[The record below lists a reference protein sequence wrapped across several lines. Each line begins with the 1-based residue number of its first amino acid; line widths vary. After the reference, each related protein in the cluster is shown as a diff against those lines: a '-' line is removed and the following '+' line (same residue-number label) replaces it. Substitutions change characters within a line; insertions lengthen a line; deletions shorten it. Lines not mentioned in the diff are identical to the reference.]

1 MDLLIENILSETN
14 KVILKYDEVSKKSG
28 ENFNIFKILNLTS
41 NEVRTHS
48 AFLAEI
54 LSSNG
59 SHEKGNS
66 FLKEFLKII
75 KLDFNFNIEYYT
87 TEIEKHIGFINDNYD
102 EGGRID
108 IILTDNNNNCIIIE
122 NKIYA
127 GDQSKQLK
135 RYYNFNPK
143 AKLVYLTLY
152 GDAPSKDSL
161 DGLNPDIIQNISY
174 SNEILSWLETCRN
187 ISINQ
192 NALKEAINQYIHLVR
207 FLTNKST
214 NTEMEK
220 EIFELITEN
229 KEKFISSLKIGS
241 STNALLDIMHKD
253 FLSKMIAS
261 NQSLYKT
268 IQHNG
273 FIFNF
278 HQGEDN
284 DGLFVG
290 VSVTEKN
297 VLGVINKHQFLI
309 DIGVKIKKEFPFSF
323 SNNNYLG
330 WITPLGNKTKYDYLD
345 NGLKFELYTDQNKLA
360 LTLNDITFKSEAFL
374 SRVESII
381 LNS

>member
-14 KVILKYDEVSKKSG
+14 KVILKYDEVAKKSG

-66 FLKEFLKII
+66 YLKEFLKII
-75 KLDFNFNIEYYT
+75 KLDFNFNIEYYS

-152 GDAPSKDSL
+152 GDPPSKDSL

-174 SNEILSWLETCRN
+174 SNEILSWLENCRD

-192 NALKEAINQYIHLVR
+192 NALQEAINQYIHLVR

-220 EIFELITEN
+220 EIFELLLEN
-229 KEKFISSLKIGS
+229 KAKFISSLKIS
-241 STNALLDIMHKD
+241 NSANALLDIMHKD
-253 FLSKMIAS
+253 FFVK
-261 NQSLYKT
+261 
-268 IQHNG
+268 
-273 FIFNF
+273 
-278 HQGEDN
+278 N
-284 DGLFVG
+284 DC
-290 VSVTEKN
+290 
-297 VLGVINKHQFLI
+297 
-309 DIGVKIKKEFPFSF
+309 
-323 SNNNYLG
+323 
-330 WITPLGNKTKYDYLD
+330 
-345 NGLKFELYTDQNKLA
+345 
-360 LTLNDITFKSEAFL
+360 
-374 SRVESII
+374 
-381 LNS
+381 